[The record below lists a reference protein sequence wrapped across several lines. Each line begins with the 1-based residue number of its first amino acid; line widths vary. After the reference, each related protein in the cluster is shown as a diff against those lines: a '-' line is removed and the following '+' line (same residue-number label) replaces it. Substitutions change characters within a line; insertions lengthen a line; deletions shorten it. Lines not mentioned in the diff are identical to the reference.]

1 MEEARAYI
9 NNKVFGDR
17 LREVSKALLQVEG
30 KTSTEIFGSIDS
42 MKVKSCMTL
51 FDIVSPKVKSYVMTK
66 KELESLREFCV
77 SRWPEKMGAT
87 HGIEHWD
94 RVAMFGKML
103 YQEGA
108 DKDVIACFAY
118 LHDSERKDNGI
129 DMEHG
134 LRASLFIDT
143 IRDSYLKSLSD
154 EQIET
159 LKTACEMHTVVPR
172 TGDITVNI
180 CFDSDRM
187 DLLRV
192 GILPVP
198 ERMATKRGAE
208 LVANPNYSDDYDLYV
223 EQAKRG
229 DMSLL

>member
-1 MEEARAYI
+1 
-9 NNKVFGDR
+9 
-17 LREVSKALLQVEG
+17 
-30 KTSTEIFGSIDS
+30 
-42 MKVKSCMTL
+42 
-51 FDIVSPKVKSYVMTK
+51 
-66 KELESLREFCV
+66 
-77 SRWPEKMGAT
+77 
-87 HGIEHWD
+87 
-94 RVAMFGKML
+94 
-103 YQEGA
+103 
-108 DKDVIACFAY
+108 
-118 LHDSERKDNGI
+118 
-129 DMEHG
+129 MEHG

-180 CFDSDRM
+180 CFDADRM

-208 LVANPNYSDDYDLYV
+208 LVGNPNYDDDYHKFV

-229 DMSLL
+229 DMSLP